1 MALVDKAPEPGV
13 GGRLG
18 GGISQHLPPP
28 AGITGIPPV
37 GAGPPV
43 PPATET
49 LAALGTRA
57 SGRRPR
63 AGRTRAARIRG
74 RAPGGR
80 HPNTAREGPLNG
92 RVAQP
97 RNGVDRLST
106 PHRVAAAPA
115 ARVRVPPVAVRVTRP
130 AVLGRSLPEV
140 EVATPEMSATVGE
153 ALRLRPR

>member
-28 AGITGIPPV
+28 AGITGIPP
-37 GAGPPV
+37 GAPA
-43 PPATET
+43 PPASA
-49 LAALGTRA
+49 AALR
-57 SGRRPR
+57 
-63 AGRTRAARIRG
+63 
-74 RAPGGR
+74 GGR
-80 HPNTAREGPLNG
+80 HPNPAREGPLNG

-140 EVATPEMSATVGE
+140 EVATPEVSATVGE